1 MKDIP
6 LNVKIECI
14 DGNCGKSS
22 HVTIDLSNQSIT
34 HIVVESD
41 DFLGSSMRL
50 VTLDKIV
57 GTTPKSILL
66 SCTILELAAMEKFTE
81 THYIDPASTEY
92 TSSDLC
98 FTEIFNE
105 LDPYSMMSFYRDVYP
120 IPMEEERIPAGEI
133 AVHRQADVEATDGY
147 IGRIKEFVIDPSNG
161 HITNLVIQRGHL
173 WNKRELT
180 LPWSAIS
187 QMDEYEVRLNL
198 DKKTV
203 RDIDDLFCAVSSR
216 SRFKGRRKLSI

>member
-41 DFLGSSMRL
+41 TFLGSSMRL
-50 VTLDKIV
+50 VTLDKII

-81 THYIDPASTEY
+81 TYYIDPASTEY
-92 TSSDLC
+92 EAFDSCSFEMFD
-98 FTEIFNE
+98 EFN
-105 LDPYSMMSFYRDVYP
+105 PYSMMSFYRDVYP
-120 IPMEEERIPAGEI
+120 IPVEEERIPVGEI
-133 AVHRQADVEATDGY
+133 AVHRQADVEATDGHL
-147 IGRIKEFVIDPSNG
+147 GRVKEFVIDPSNG
-161 HITNLVIQRGHL
+161 HITNLVIQKGYL
-173 WNKRELT
+173 WNKKELT
-180 LPWSAIS
+180 LPLSAIA

-198 DKKTV
+198 NKKTV
-203 RDIDDLFCAVSSR
+203 RDIDDRFVVSSR
-216 SRFKGRRKLSI
+216 PRSKVWRKRPI